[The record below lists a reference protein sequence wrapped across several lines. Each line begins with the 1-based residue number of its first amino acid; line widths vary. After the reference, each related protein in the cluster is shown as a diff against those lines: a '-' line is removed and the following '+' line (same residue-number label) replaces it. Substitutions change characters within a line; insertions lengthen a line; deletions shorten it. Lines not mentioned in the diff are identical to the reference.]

1 MALVRRTNVLG
12 PNSSRV
18 VAAASVTPAAPAEAP
33 AIGRAHVPAQSA
45 PFQPG
50 SSTRSASAESDA
62 ADALSG
68 AAAGSVAGSV
78 AGSAAGSAAQGD
90 EVGIA
95 IASAGPAE
103 PTPGGEAAA
112 VPPQPASV
120 LSLVSAFVL
129 VALGGAGSWALWH
142 FHINAQAIHL
152 PDATTFFAALFA
164 FATAVERIL
173 EPFARFMP
181 GKHARGE
188 LEAAVA
194 NLANKYHDATLDDLI
209 QVAHAKSMMEKGRAS
224 RGLVSW
230 GIATALATV
239 ASSAG
244 GLYLLHSIA
253 GTEWNGIPVWVD
265 AIVTGIVVGS
275 GTKPLHDVISKV
287 QKNKEKSE
295 DTP

>member
-12 PNSSRV
+12 PHSSRV
-18 VAAASVTPAAPAEAP
+18 VAAASVTPAAEAP
-33 AIGRAHVPAQSA
+33 AVGRAHVPAQSA
-45 PFQPG
+45 PFSPG
-50 SSTRSASAESDA
+50 ASTQSASAEAAAPGAGDA
-62 ADALSG
+62 VQGAG
-68 AAAGSVAGSV
+68 AAV
-78 AGSAAGSAAQGD
+78 QGD

-95 IASAGPAE
+95 IAAAGPPE

-120 LSLVSAFVL
+120 LSLVSAFLL
-129 VALGGAGSWALWH
+129 VAAGGLGSWALWH
-142 FHINAQAIHL
+142 YKINAQAIHL
-152 PDATTFFAALFA
+152 PDATTFFAVLFA

-173 EPFARFMP
+173 EPFARFLP

-209 QVAHAKSMMEKGRAS
+209 QVAHAKSMVEKGRAS

-230 GIATALATV
+230 GIATAVATV

-253 GTEWNGIPVWVD
+253 GESWDGIPVWID

-295 DTP
+295 DSP

>member
-12 PNSSRV
+12 PHSSRV
-18 VAAASVTPAAPAEAP
+18 VAAASVTPAADAP
-33 AIGRAHVPAQSA
+33 AVGRAHVPAQSA
-45 PFQPG
+45 PFAPG
-50 SSTRSASAESDA
+50 ASTQSASAQSASAEA
-62 ADALSG
+62 AAAPGAG
-68 AAAGSVAGSV
+68 AAV
-78 AGSAAGSAAQGD
+78 QGD

-95 IASAGPAE
+95 IAAAGPPE

-120 LSLVSAFVL
+120 LSLVSAFLL
-129 VALGGAGSWALWH
+129 VAAGGFGSWALWH
-142 FHINAQAIHL
+142 YKINAQAIHL
-152 PDATTFFAALFA
+152 PDATTFFAVLFA

-173 EPFARFMP
+173 EPFARFLP

-209 QVAHAKSMMEKGRAS
+209 QVAHAKSMLEKGRAS

-230 GIATALATV
+230 GIATAVATV

-253 GTEWNGIPVWVD
+253 GESWDGIPVWID

-295 DTP
+295 DSP

>member
-18 VAAASVTPAAPAEAP
+18 VAAASVTPAAPPADAP
-33 AIGRAHVPAQSA
+33 AIGRAHVPAQPSA
-45 PFQPG
+45 PLRPG
-50 SSTRSASAESDA
+50 ASTRSASAEEA
-62 ADALSG
+62 APEQ
-68 AAAGSVAGSV
+68 AGPQEAGP
-78 AGSAAGSAAQGD
+78 QE

-95 IASAGPAE
+95 IASAGPVE

-112 VPPQPASV
+112 VPPQPASI
-120 LSLVSAFVL
+120 LSLVSAFLL
-129 VALGGAGSWALWH
+129 VAAGGAGSWALWH
-142 FHINAQAIHL
+142 YKINAQAIHL
-152 PDATTFFAALFA
+152 PDATTFFAVLFA
-164 FATAVERIL
+164 FATAVERVL
-173 EPFARFMP
+173 EPFARFLP

-209 QVAHAKSMMEKGRAS
+209 QVAHAKSMLEKGRAS

-230 GIATALATV
+230 GIATAVATV

-253 GTEWNGIPVWVD
+253 GEGWQGIPVWVD

>member
-1 MALVRRTNVLG
+1 MALVRRPTLPG
-12 PNSSRV
+12 PNPNPFV
-18 VAAASVTPAAPAEAP
+18 ATAPVAPAAAADAP
-33 AIGRAHVPAQSA
+33 AIGRAHVPTQQG
-45 PFQPG
+45 P
-50 SSTRSASAESDA
+50 STRSASAEATGTAPGSDA
-62 ADALSG
+62 PAE
-68 AAAGSVAGSV
+68 
-78 AGSAAGSAAQGD
+78 

-95 IASAGPAE
+95 IASAGPVE

-129 VALGGAGSWALWH
+129 VAAGGAGSWALWH
-142 FHINAQAIHL
+142 FNVNAQAIHL
-152 PDATTFFAALFA
+152 PDATTFFAVLFA

-173 EPFARFMP
+173 EPFARFLP

-230 GIATALATV
+230 GIATAVATV

-253 GTEWNGIPVWVD
+253 GENWNGIPVWVD

>member
-12 PNSSRV
+12 PNSNRV
-18 VAAASVTPAAPAEAP
+18 VAAASVTPAAPADAP
-33 AIGRAHVPAQSA
+33 AIGRAHVPTQQG
-45 PFQPG
+45 P
-50 SSTRSASAESDA
+50 STRSASAEA
-62 ADALSG
+62 EADSG
-68 AAAGSVAGSV
+68 AAPGEG
-78 AGSAAGSAAQGD
+78 QGD

-95 IASAGPAE
+95 IASAGPVE

-129 VALGGAGSWALWH
+129 VAAGGAASWALWH
-142 FHINAQAIHL
+142 YKVNAQAIHL
-152 PDATTFFAALFA
+152 PDATAFFAVLFA
-164 FATAVERIL
+164 FATAIERIL
-173 EPFARFMP
+173 EPFARFLP
-181 GKHARGE
+181 GKHTRGE
-188 LEAAVA
+188 LERAVA

-209 QVAHAKSMMEKGRAS
+209 QVAHAKSMLEKGRAS

-230 GIATALATV
+230 GIATAVATV

-253 GTEWNGIPVWVD
+253 GENWDGIPVWID

>member
-12 PNSSRV
+12 PHSNRV
-18 VAAASVTPAAPAEAP
+18 VAAASVTPAAAGDAP
-33 AIGRAHVPAQSA
+33 AVGRAHVPAQPVPAPTQAGPAQSG

-50 SSTRSASAESDA
+50 ASTHSASAAVAAGPA
-62 ADALSG
+62 ADAG
-68 AAAGSVAGSV
+68 
-78 AGSAAGSAAQGD
+78 GD

-95 IASAGPAE
+95 IAAAGPAE

-120 LSLVSAFVL
+120 LSLVSAFAL
-129 VALGGAGSWALWH
+129 VAAGGAGSWALWH
-142 FHINAQAIHL
+142 YKINAQAIHL
-152 PDATTFFAALFA
+152 PDATTFFAVLFA
-164 FATAVERIL
+164 FATAIERIL
-173 EPFARFMP
+173 EPFARFLP

-209 QVAHAKSMMEKGRAS
+209 QVAHAKSMLEKGRAS

-230 GIATALATV
+230 GIATAVATV

-253 GTEWNGIPVWVD
+253 GENWDGIPVWID

>member
-18 VAAASVTPAAPAEAP
+18 VAAASVTPAAPADAP
-33 AIGRAHVPAQSA
+33 AIGRAHVPTQPGPAQSP

-50 SSTRSASAESDA
+50 ASARSATAEA
-62 ADALSG
+62 PEQAPEQAREQAV
-68 AAAGSVAGSV
+68 AAA
-78 AGSAAGSAAQGD
+78 GD

-95 IASAGPAE
+95 IASAGPVE

-129 VALGGAGSWALWH
+129 VAAGGAGSWALWH
-142 FHINAQAIHL
+142 FDINAQAIHL
-152 PDATTFFAALFA
+152 PDATTFFAVLFA

-173 EPFARFMP
+173 EPFARFLP

-209 QVAHAKSMMEKGRAS
+209 QVAHAKSMLEKGRAS

-230 GIATALATV
+230 GIATAVATV

-253 GTEWNGIPVWVD
+253 GEDWNGIPVWVD